1 MLDAVMVAAIGQAV
15 LGVSTLLSHVSLL
28 IALAHQ
34 AGFIVLL
41 SVLVVLLKLV
51 AMRPGSAQV

>member
-1 MLDAVMVAAIGQAV
+1 MLDVAMIATIGQAV

-28 IALAHQ
+28 TALAHQ

-51 AMRPGSAQV
+51 TMRPGSAQV